1 MTKRRA
7 VYILAVTILVVTVAV
22 VCTLPTTFGRF
33 VRSFSVNDS
42 AVVAK
47 FDVVIT
53 VPEEFDGGFEQND
66 YQHSFFEREGQMV
79 FDFTVTNNGEV
90 DVNCNPYII
99 GVLYSILVSGEPR
112 NEFIVKAGESV
123 EFQLVIVAFNLT
135 KGTTE
140 ADFIIDVE
148 QYIGE

>member
-1 MTKRRA
+1 MTKQK
-7 VYILAVTILVVTVAV
+7 VLYILSAIILVAV
-22 VCTLPTTFGRF
+22 VACTFTITLGRF
-33 VRSFSVNDS
+33 TRSFSADDS

-53 VPEEFDGGFEQND
+53 VPEEFDGGSEQND
-66 YQHSFFEREGQMV
+66 YQHSFFEREGQMI
-79 FDFTVTNNGEV
+79 FDFTVTNIGEV

-112 NEFIVKAGESV
+112 SEFIVKAGESV
-123 EFQLVIVAFNLT
+123 EFQLVIVAFNLM